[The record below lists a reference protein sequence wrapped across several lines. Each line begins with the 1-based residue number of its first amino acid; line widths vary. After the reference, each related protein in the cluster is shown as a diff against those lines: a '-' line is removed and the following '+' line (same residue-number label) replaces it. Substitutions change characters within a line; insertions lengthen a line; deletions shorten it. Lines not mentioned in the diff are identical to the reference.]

1 VNRQTRKQ
9 LKTDKFAQE
18 VGETFSFLSEHRS
31 ESIRY
36 GAIGLAV
43 IVLGAG
49 YYFYNRHQATVREAA
64 LAQAMRVA
72 DAVIGTADTPTNKA
86 FPTQEAKDQARS
98 AAFTDLWT
106 KYHGTAEGSVG
117 GMYIGAD
124 LADKGNYAGAEKIYL
139 DVVDSAPKVYVP
151 AAEVA
156 LVGVYKAE
164 NKTQDAEKL
173 LRDIIAH
180 PSELVSS
187 DAAKL
192 DLADLLAQSNPKE
205 ALALAEPL
213 RQSDHVAIS
222 KEAINVVG
230 RINSTSHK

>member
-1 VNRQTRKQ
+1 MKRQTRKQ
-9 LKTDKFAQE
+9 LKTDEFAQGF
-18 VGETFSFLSEHRS
+18 GETFSFLNQHRA

-36 GAIGLAV
+36 GAIALAV
-43 IVLGAG
+43 IILGAG
-49 YYFYNRHQATVREAA
+49 YYVYSRHQATVRETA
-64 LAQAMRVA
+64 LAQALRVA

-86 FPTQEAKDQARS
+86 FPTQEAKDQARKN
-98 AAFTDLWT
+98 AFLDLWT

-117 GMYIGAD
+117 GMYVASD
-124 LADKGNYAGAEKIYL
+124 LADSGKYADAEKIYV

-151 AAEVA
+151 AAQLA
-156 LVGVYKAE
+156 LVGVYRAE

-180 PSELVSS
+180 PSELISS
-187 DAAKL
+187 DSAKL

-213 RQSDHVAIS
+213 RQSDHVAVS

-230 RINSTSHK
+230 RINSTAHK